1 MSNPEVIDQAGVEKW
16 LNDTRIQIIGARA
29 AWAAWAQHQASEAAA
44 YADSVEAG
52 DHEWRSL
59 HVIDD
64 ALRRAETEMETALR
78 LLEEIAGPDKPAS
91 EVDGTDG

>member
-1 MSNPEVIDQAGVEKW
+1 MLFRS
-16 LNDTRIQIIGARA
+16 
-29 AWAAWAQHQASEAAA
+29 
-44 YADSVEAG
+44 EAG

-59 HVIDD
+59 HVMDD